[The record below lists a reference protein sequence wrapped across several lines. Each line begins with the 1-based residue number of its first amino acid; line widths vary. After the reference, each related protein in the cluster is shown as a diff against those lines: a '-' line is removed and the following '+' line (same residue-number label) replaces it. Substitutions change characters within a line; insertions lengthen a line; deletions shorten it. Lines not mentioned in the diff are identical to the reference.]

1 MWSACFDARNRRRA
15 AFTRLTVPTPMKRT
29 AAAIALS
36 AAAASCLVRPPG
48 PPRANLLLVTIDTL
62 RADHVGAYGATNGA
76 TPTLDALAADGVRFD
91 QVQTAAPL
99 TAPSHATILT
109 GQYPPVHGVRN
120 NVIFTLGS
128 KYPTLA
134 TLLKAR
140 GYRTAAFVGAYPV
153 AAAFGFSQGFDT
165 FDEGFHE
172 SSPGEQGA
180 ERRADEV
187 ADSAIKWLGAAGG
200 GPFFVWVHFY
210 DPHAPYDP
218 PPPYRERFGGHPYDG
233 EIAFADAQLRRVL
246 DAFRAS
252 GRDKHTVVMAMADH
266 GEGLG
271 DHHELTHAVLIYES
285 TMRVPLVVAGT
296 GVPRG
301 RVVTSR
307 VATIDVLPTAMGLLG
322 FETDKN
328 LLGRDLRPLMAGR
341 PMASDPF
348 YAESLFGRL
357 SCHWA
362 ALRGWVQD
370 DWKLVVGAEPE
381 LYNLASDPQEQRNLA
396 RDEPD
401 RVRRMTEGLQ
411 RGLRRLAP
419 LGDKA
424 QATPVT
430 AEQEER
436 LRSLG
441 YAAGSGGGG
450 ALDDPSLPD
459 PRTHVVFYDTL
470 QQSLVAR
477 GPGLPRAFDDIQR
490 IVAADPGNPF
500 AHGALATMSY
510 QYGSFAV
517 AAQAFARVLELE
529 PERPGVRQNYGK
541 LLREL
546 GRLADSERELR
557 IALAQTPED
566 DSRTEISLSE
576 TLIALNKSR
585 EAESLI
591 TAVLAR
597 EPTNPEAL
605 GAKGRLLLAEGRPL
619 DALPFLVRAT
629 ATSEPDT
636 FIELA
641 RVYLATGQL
650 PKALESA
657 NEALRRVSGHPWA
670 LAVLGRALVLD
681 GQRSIGLQYLQRAL
695 DAGPRRPVVWESLAE
710 GFEAAGNRTLA
721 AECRRKGSAATGSHG

>member
-1 MWSACFDARNRRRA
+1 
-15 AFTRLTVPTPMKRT
+15 
-29 AAAIALS
+29 
-36 AAAASCLVRPPG
+36 
-48 PPRANLLLVTIDTL
+48 
-62 RADHVGAYGATNGA
+62 
-76 TPTLDALAADGVRFD
+76 
-91 QVQTAAPL
+91 
-99 TAPSHATILT
+99 
-109 GQYPPVHGVRN
+109 
-120 NVIFTLGS
+120 
-128 KYPTLA
+128 
-134 TLLKAR
+134 
-140 GYRTAAFVGAYPV
+140 
-153 AAAFGFSQGFDT
+153 
-165 FDEGFHE
+165 
-172 SSPGEQGA
+172 
-180 ERRADEV
+180 
-187 ADSAIKWLGAAGG
+187 
-200 GPFFVWVHFY
+200 
-210 DPHAPYDP
+210 
-218 PPPYRERFGGHPYDG
+218 
-233 EIAFADAQLRRVL
+233 
-246 DAFRAS
+246 
-252 GRDKHTVVMAMADH
+252 
-266 GEGLG
+266 
-271 DHHELTHAVLIYES
+271 
-285 TMRVPLVVAGT
+285 
-296 GVPRG
+296 
-301 RVVTSR
+301 
-307 VATIDVLPTAMGLLG
+307 
-322 FETDKN
+322 
-328 LLGRDLRPLMAGR
+328 
-341 PMASDPF
+341 
-348 YAESLFGRL
+348 
-357 SCHWA
+357 
-362 ALRGWVQD
+362 
-370 DWKLVVGAEPE
+370 
-381 LYNLASDPQEQRNLA
+381 
-396 RDEPD
+396 
-401 RVRRMTEGLQ
+401 
-411 RGLRRLAP
+411 
-419 LGDKA
+419 
-424 QATPVT
+424 
-430 AEQEER
+430 
-436 LRSLG
+436 
-441 YAAGSGGGG
+441 
-450 ALDDPSLPD
+450 
-459 PRTHVVFYDTL
+459 
-470 QQSLVAR
+470 VAR

-490 IVAADPGNPF
+490 IVAADPGYPF

-721 AECRRKGSAATGSHG
+721 AECRRKGGAATGSHG